1 MKDRIIRQR
10 LLNFWHAVFK
20 SWYFRPALCVFLL
33 LFVYTVFLSNA
44 SVWAHAPLDVTVSE
58 KGEKST
64 GLHAI
69 WHDER
74 GESDIY
80 TARQANELGEFRT
93 LETAGSTGLSAG
105 VFWSH
110 FTLRNR
116 DSQPTTLH
124 IEYVD
129 HQLVGLQAFSREA
142 ASGDLYHEISH
153 LSIYE
158 PFASRQVA
166 HNRFVF
172 PITIAPGV
180 TQELM
185 VRFDVGDLGVAF
197 PSLRIWSPQALQQN
211 SKGETSLI
219 AFLFGGYF
227 LMALFALVGAIA
239 IKEKIL
245 YIYSFYCASK
255 ILVWGTVLGYT
266 HQYLMTASSHWG
278 YASLSGAVAIMA
290 GLVFARTFLETRQFT
305 PKLDVLLQLMML
317 NAAFLIGCVLL
328 ELKALS
334 QISMIIAL
342 LCYPI
347 VVPIAMTR
355 WRQGE
360 NAAGVFALG
369 WATLVLGLLVQAMR
383 DLGFVVHNP
392 VNYYWPPVASFVE
405 MLAIMGAI
413 GLMVQRLRLQKDRA
427 EKKYLQQLEI
437 SKSDL
442 EELVQ
447 SRTRELEAA
456 KTRAEL
462 EARTDPLTG
471 IHNRR
476 SFFEES
482 NRLLKLAQRKGISL
496 GILMLDIDRF
506 KSINDRHGHLIGDQ
520 ALCATARVISQHV
533 REVDVFGRIGGE
545 EFALLVSADGPGT
558 LVIAERIHR
567 DIAKIMIKSAQGPV
581 QFTASIGVAQL
592 RGQGDVLELLQHADN
607 ALYRAKRSGRNRV
620 LEYETVES

>member
-1 MKDRIIRQR
+1 MKDRIIRLR
-10 LLNFWHAVFK
+10 LLDLWRSIFK
-20 SWYFRPALCVFLL
+20 YWYIRPSFYVFLL
-33 LFVYTVFLSNA
+33 LTFYVLFLPKIP
-44 SVWAHAPLDVTVSE
+44 VWAHTPLDVNTNE
-58 KGEKST
+58 QGENST

-69 WHDER
+69 WHDKG

-80 TARQANELGEFRT
+80 SARQAHEQGKFRT

-116 DSQPTTLH
+116 DSHPLTLN

-129 HQLVGLQAFSREA
+129 HQLVGLQAFSRKA
-142 ASGDLYHEISH
+142 GSGDLFREVSN

-158 PFASRQVA
+158 PFARRQVA

-172 PITIAPGV
+172 PVTIAPGT

-185 VRFDVGDLGVAF
+185 VRFDSGELGVVF

-227 LMALFALVGAIA
+227 LMAVFALVGAIA

-266 HQYLMTASSHWG
+266 HQYLMIGSFHWG
-278 YASLSGAVAIMA
+278 YGSLSGAVAIMA
-290 GLVFARTFLETRQFT
+290 GLVFARTFLKTRQFT
-305 PKLDVLLQLMML
+305 PKLDFLLQLMLL
-317 NAAFLIGCVLL
+317 NGAFLIGCVFL

-342 LCYPI
+342 LCYPL
-347 VVPIAMTR
+347 VVPIAMIR

-383 DLGFVVHNP
+383 DLGYVVHNP

-405 MLAIMGAI
+405 MLAIMAAI

-427 EKKYLQQLEI
+427 EKKYLQQLEV
-437 SKSDL
+437 SKIDL

-456 KTRAEL
+456 KARAEL

-482 NRLLKLAQRKGISL
+482 NLLLKLAQRKQIPL

-520 ALCATARVISQHV
+520 ALCATARVIAQHV

-558 LVIAERIHR
+558 LAVAKRIHE
-567 DIAKIMIKSAQGPV
+567 DIAKIMIKSALGPV

-592 RGQGDVLELLQHADN
+592 QGERDVLELLQHADN
-607 ALYRAKRSGRNRV
+607 ALYRAKRTGRNRV
-620 LEYETVES
+620 LEYAVAEG

>member
-1 MKDRIIRQR
+1 MFICG
-10 LLNFWHAVFK
+10 VF
-20 SWYFRPALCVFLL
+20 FPQ
-33 LFVYTVFLSNA
+33 NP
-44 SVWAHAPLDVTVSE
+44 VWAHTPLDVTANE
-58 KGEKST
+58 AGDKFT

-69 WHDER
+69 WHDEH
-74 GESDIY
+74 GESGL
-80 TARQANELGEFRT
+80 TQALQAYELGEFHT
-93 LETAGSTGLSAG
+93 LETAGSTGLQAG

-110 FTLRNR
+110 FSLHNR
-116 DSQPTTLH
+116 DSQPVTLH

-129 HQLVGLQAFSREA
+129 HQLVGLQAFSREKGSSEA
-142 ASGDLYHEISH
+142 FREISN
-153 LSIYE
+153 LSIYQ
-158 PFASRQVA
+158 PFDRRQVA

-172 PITIAPGV
+172 PLTIAPGAA
-180 TQELM
+180 EALM
-185 VRFDVGDLGVAF
+185 VKFDPGELGVVF
-197 PSLRIWSPQALQQN
+197 PSLRIWSPQPLQQN
-211 SKGETSLI
+211 SKGEISLM

-227 LMALFALVGAIA
+227 LMAIFALVGAIA
-239 IKEKIL
+239 INNKIL
-245 YIYSFYCASK
+245 YFYSFYCASK

-266 HQYLMTASSHWG
+266 HQYLMKGSFHWG
-278 YASLSGAVAIMA
+278 YATLSGAVAIMA
-290 GLVFARTFLETRQFT
+290 GLFFARTFLKTRRHT
-305 PKLDVLLQLMML
+305 PKLDALLQLMLL
-317 NAAFLIGCVLL
+317 NVAFLVGCVLL
-328 ELKALS
+328 DWKALS

-342 LCYPI
+342 LCYPL
-347 VVPIAMTR
+347 VVPIALIR

-369 WATLVLGLLVQAMR
+369 WATLVLGLLAQAMR
-383 DLGFVVHNP
+383 DLGYVVHNP

-405 MLAIMGAI
+405 MLAIMVAI

-437 SKSDL
+437 SKTDL
-442 EELVQ
+442 ELLVQ

-456 KTRAEL
+456 KARAEL

-482 NRLLKLAQRKGISL
+482 NLLLKLVQRKGIPL

-506 KSINDRHGHLIGDQ
+506 KSINDMHGHLIGDQ
-520 ALCATARVISQHV
+520 ALCATARVIAQHV

-558 LVIAERIHR
+558 LAIARRIHR

-592 RGQGDVLELLQHADN
+592 QGERDVLELLQHADS
-607 ALYRAKRSGRNRV
+607 ALYRAKRAGRNRV
-620 LEYETVES
+620 LPYVTVDTDA

>member
-1 MKDRIIRQR
+1 MKDRIIRLR
-10 LLNFWHAVFK
+10 LLDLWRSIFK
-20 SWYFRPALCVFLL
+20 YWYIRPSFYVFLL
-33 LFVYTVFLSNA
+33 LTFYVLFLPKIP
-44 SVWAHAPLDVTVSE
+44 VWAHTPLDVNTNE
-58 KGEKST
+58 QGENST

-69 WHDER
+69 WHDKG

-80 TARQANELGEFRT
+80 SARQAHKQGKFRT

-116 DSQPTTLH
+116 DSHPLTLN

-129 HQLVGLQAFSREA
+129 HQLVGLQAFGRKA
-142 ASGDLYHEISH
+142 GSGDLFREVSN

-158 PFASRQVA
+158 PFARRQVA

-172 PITIAPGV
+172 PVTIAPGT

-185 VRFDVGDLGVAF
+185 VRFDSGELGVVF

-227 LMALFALVGAIA
+227 LMAVFALVGAIA

-266 HQYLMTASSHWG
+266 HQYLMTGSFHWG
-278 YASLSGAVAIMA
+278 YGSLSGAVAIMA

-305 PKLDVLLQLMML
+305 PKLDFLLQLMLL
-317 NAAFLIGCVLL
+317 NGAFLIGCVFL

-342 LCYPI
+342 LCYPLI
-347 VVPIAMTR
+347 VPIAMIR

-383 DLGFVVHNP
+383 DLGYVVHNP

-405 MLAIMGAI
+405 MLAIMAAI

-427 EKKYLQQLEI
+427 EKKYLQQLEV
-437 SKSDL
+437 SKIDL

-456 KTRAEL
+456 KARAEL

-476 SFFEES
+476 SFFEEA
-482 NRLLKLAQRKGISL
+482 NLLLKLAQRKQIPL

-520 ALCATARVISQHV
+520 ALCATARVIAQHV

-558 LVIAERIHR
+558 LSVAKRIHE
-567 DIAKIMIKSAQGPV
+567 DIAKIMIKSALGPV

-592 RGQGDVLELLQHADN
+592 QGERNVLELLQHADN
-607 ALYRAKRSGRNRV
+607 ALYRAKRTGRNRV
-620 LEYETVES
+620 LEYAVAEG

>member
-1 MKDRIIRQR
+1 MFKCWYIRPS
-10 LLNFWHAVFK
+10 F
-20 SWYFRPALCVFLL
+20 YVFLL
-33 LFVYTVFLSNA
+33 LTFYVLFLPKVP
-44 SVWAHAPLDVTVSE
+44 VWAHTPLDVNTNE
-58 KGEKST
+58 QGENST

-69 WHDER
+69 WHDKG

-80 TARQANELGEFRT
+80 SARQAHELGEFRT

-116 DSQPTTLH
+116 DSHPLTLN

-129 HQLVGLQAFSREA
+129 HQLVGLQAFSRKA
-142 ASGDLYHEISH
+142 GSGDLFREVSN

-158 PFASRQVA
+158 PFAHRQVA

-172 PITIAPGV
+172 PVTIAPGT

-185 VRFDVGDLGVAF
+185 VRFDSGELGVVF

-227 LMALFALVGAIA
+227 LMAVFALVGAIA

-255 ILVWGTVLGYT
+255 ILVWATVLGYT
-266 HQYLMTASSHWG
+266 HQYLMTGSFHWG
-278 YASLSGAVAIMA
+278 YGSLSGAVAIMA
-290 GLVFARTFLETRQFT
+290 GLVFARTFLKTRQFT
-305 PKLDVLLQLMML
+305 PKLDFLLQLMLL
-317 NAAFLIGCVLL
+317 NGAFLISCVFL

-342 LCYPI
+342 LCYPL
-347 VVPIAMTR
+347 VVPIAMIR

-383 DLGFVVHNP
+383 DLGYVVHNP

-405 MLAIMGAI
+405 MLAIMAAI

-427 EKKYLQQLEI
+427 EKKYLQQLEV
-437 SKSDL
+437 SKIDL

-447 SRTRELEAA
+447 SRTRELETA
-456 KTRAEL
+456 KARAEL

-476 SFFEES
+476 SFFEEA
-482 NRLLKLAQRKGISL
+482 NLLLKLAQRKQIPL

-520 ALCATARVISQHV
+520 ALCATARVIAQHV

-558 LVIAERIHR
+558 LAVAERIHE
-567 DIAKIMIKSAQGPV
+567 DIAKIMIKSALGPV

-592 RGQGDVLELLQHADN
+592 QGERDVLELLQHADS
-607 ALYRAKRSGRNRV
+607 ALYRAKRTGRNRV
-620 LEYETVES
+620 LEYAVAEG

>member
-1 MKDRIIRQR
+1 MKDRIIRLR
-10 LLNFWHAVFK
+10 LLDLRRSIFK
-20 SWYFRPALCVFLL
+20 CWYIRPSFYVFLL
-33 LFVYTVFLSNA
+33 LTFYALFLSKVP
-44 SVWAHAPLDVTVSE
+44 VWAHTPLDVNTNE
-58 KGEKST
+58 QGENST

-69 WHDER
+69 WHDKG

-80 TARQANELGEFRT
+80 SARQAHELGEFRI

-116 DSQPTTLH
+116 DSHPLTLN

-129 HQLVGLQAFSREA
+129 HQLVGLQAFSRKA
-142 ASGDLYHEISH
+142 GSGDLFREVSN

-158 PFASRQVA
+158 PFTRRQVA

-172 PITIAPGV
+172 PVTIAPEA

-185 VRFDVGDLGVAF
+185 VRFDSGELGVVF

-227 LMALFALVGAIA
+227 LMAVFALVGAIA

-266 HQYLMTASSHWG
+266 HQYLMTGSFHWG
-278 YASLSGAVAIMA
+278 YGSLSGAVAIMA
-290 GLVFARTFLETRQFT
+290 GLVFARTFLETRQYT
-305 PKLDVLLQLMML
+305 PKLDFLLQLMLL
-317 NAAFLIGCVLL
+317 NGAFLIGCVFL

-342 LCYPI
+342 LCYPL
-347 VVPIAMTR
+347 VVPIAMIR

-383 DLGFVVHNP
+383 DLGYVVHNP

-405 MLAIMGAI
+405 MLAIMAAI

-427 EKKYLQQLEI
+427 EKKYLQQLEV
-437 SKSDL
+437 SKIDL

-456 KTRAEL
+456 KARAEL

-482 NRLLKLAQRKGISL
+482 NLLLKLAQRKQIPL

-506 KSINDRHGHLIGDQ
+506 KSINDCHGHLIGDQ
-520 ALCATARVISQHV
+520 ALCATARVIAQHV

-558 LVIAERIHR
+558 LAVAKRIHE
-567 DIAKIMIKSAQGPV
+567 DIAKIMIKSALGPV

-592 RGQGDVLELLQHADN
+592 QGERDVLELLQHADS
-607 ALYRAKRSGRNRV
+607 ALYRAKRTGRNRV
-620 LEYETVES
+620 LEYAVAEG

>member
-1 MKDRIIRQR
+1 MKDRIIRLR
-10 LLNFWHAVFK
+10 LLDLWRSIFK
-20 SWYFRPALCVFLL
+20 CWYIRPSFYVFLL
-33 LFVYTVFLSNA
+33 LTFYVLFLPKVP
-44 SVWAHAPLDVTVSE
+44 VWAHTPLDVNTNE
-58 KGEKST
+58 QGENST

-69 WHDER
+69 WHDKG

-80 TARQANELGEFRT
+80 SARQAHEQGKFRT

-116 DSQPTTLH
+116 DSHPLTLN

-129 HQLVGLQAFSREA
+129 HQLVGLQAFGRKA
-142 ASGDLYHEISH
+142 GSGDLFREVSN

-158 PFASRQVA
+158 PFARRQVA

-172 PITIAPGV
+172 PVTIAPGT

-185 VRFDVGDLGVAF
+185 VRFDSGELGVVF

-227 LMALFALVGAIA
+227 LMAVFALVGAIA

-266 HQYLMTASSHWG
+266 HQYLMTGSFHWG
-278 YASLSGAVAIMA
+278 YGSLSGAVAIMA

-305 PKLDVLLQLMML
+305 PKLDFLLQLMLL
-317 NAAFLIGCVLL
+317 NGAFLIGCVFL

-342 LCYPI
+342 LCYPLI
-347 VVPIAMTR
+347 VPIAMIR

-383 DLGFVVHNP
+383 DLGYVVHNP

-405 MLAIMGAI
+405 MLAIMAAI

-427 EKKYLQQLEI
+427 EKKYLQQLEV
-437 SKSDL
+437 SKIDL

-456 KTRAEL
+456 KARAEL

-482 NRLLKLAQRKGISL
+482 NLLLKLAQRKQIPL

-520 ALCATARVISQHV
+520 ALCATARVIAQHV

-558 LVIAERIHR
+558 LSVAKRIHE
-567 DIAKIMIKSAQGPV
+567 DIAKIMIKSALGPV

-592 RGQGDVLELLQHADN
+592 QGERDVLELLQHADN
-607 ALYRAKRSGRNRV
+607 ALYRAKRTGRNRV
-620 LEYETVES
+620 LEYAVAEG